1 MLNKGVLV
9 ATLVS
14 LFSVNVNALTLK
26 GHLTQGGLVIGQI
39 NNVVDV
45 YLNNE
50 PLKVTDKGEFVFGF
64 ARDAKSSHELSWR
77 LADGAQKSQTLFIT
91 ERDYNIDYI
100 EGVEK
105 KYVEP
110 PKEVT
115 ARIKREAAAVKKA
128 RSEISPRTD
137 FLNPVFQPAV
147 GRISGVYGSQR
158 VFNGKPRNPHFG
170 LDIANKTGTPVYAPL
185 PGKVVF
191 ANTDLYYS
199 GGTLIIDHGFG
210 VTTTYIH
217 LSKLT
222 AKVGDEV
229 STGDKIAEIGA
240 TGRVTGPHLD
250 WRLNWQDV
258 RLDPALLMRP
268 ELAQKQK
275 K

>member
-1 MLNKGVLV
+1 MLRKSAFSVLA
-9 ATLVS
+9 ATL
-14 LFSVNVNALTLK
+14 FSFNLNALTLK
-26 GHLTQGGLVIGQI
+26 GHLTQGGLVIGEI
-39 NNVVDV
+39 ENVAHVA
-45 YLNNE
+45 LNGNAIE
-50 PLKVTDKGEFVFGF
+50 VTKDGQFVFGF
-64 ARDAKSSHELSWR
+64 ARDAKSTHELTWR
-77 LADGAQKSQTLFIT
+77 LTDGTTKHQTLFVT
-91 ERDYNIDYI
+91 KRDYNIDYI

-115 ARIKREAAAVKKA
+115 ARIQREAQAVKKA
-128 RSEISPRTD
+128 RSEFSLRTD
-137 FLNPVFQPAV
+137 FLAPVYQPAV

-170 LDIANKTGTPVYAPL
+170 LDIANKTGTPVFAPM

-191 ANTDLYYS
+191 ADPNLYYS

-210 VTTTYIH
+210 VSTTYIH
-217 LSKLT
+217 LSKLI

-229 STGDKIAEIGA
+229 TTGDKIAEIGA

-250 WRLNWQDV
+250 WRLNWKDV

-268 ELAQKQK
+268 ELAEKQK